1 MSIRSVDFQ
10 ILIPKAPE
18 IQKMRHVENENQR
31 VNQHINIIEDSN
43 KKTKELKQINKA
55 DKAYKA
61 RIDKDGKNGRSK
73 SGDGNNEKEDKKDKR
88 SKSPTGSRIDILI

>member
-73 SGDGNNEKEDKKDKR
+73 SGDGNSEKEDKKDKR